1 MQGGDMLR
9 LKEFIDLVRVKHVAS
24 IPSEPDVGL
33 WLGLAVV
40 EYLSFA
46 APSYWNSH
54 LLSNQKGINQW
65 GTWLTDKK
73 TNHVLVLFS
82 GSKIPNRS

>member
-24 IPSEPDVGL
+24 IPSEPDVRL

-46 APSYWNSH
+46 APSC
-54 LLSNQKGINQW
+54 
-65 GTWLTDKK
+65 
-73 TNHVLVLFS
+73 
-82 GSKIPNRS
+82 